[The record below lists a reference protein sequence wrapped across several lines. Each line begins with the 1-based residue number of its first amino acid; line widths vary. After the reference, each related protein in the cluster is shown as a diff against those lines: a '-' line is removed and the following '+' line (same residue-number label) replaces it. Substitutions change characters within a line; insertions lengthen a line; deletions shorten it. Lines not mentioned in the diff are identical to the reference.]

1 MANLKVLMMGG
12 RRCGKTSVLSS
23 LFHQMIHTSE
33 IYEILT
39 VADKTILETKEVN
52 GVKEIQESLS
62 NKRLELQSFLE
73 TDRKGPEF
81 LVDKG
86 PTRHFWN
93 YYMQVSLP
101 GTNKTM
107 NIEFRDSAGEFFDH
121 GGNHTKETLDYLKDC
136 DVFVIV
142 VDTPYLMQNDD
153 AIACAANVTDSI
165 HSFITSI
172 DEFSGDKQGAKLV
185 LFVPM
190 KCEKWIQEEKKIGI
204 EDVKRRIYKL
214 YAPTI
219 SNLQKR
225 NNTEVSII
233 PVQTAGDI
241 AFSQMRKA
249 YTVATADGKVIK
261 CSKVTDNLVIKSD
274 SEMYYLQEGDI
285 LNPDMEAVFKFDD
298 DSLDI
303 ERPSAWF
310 RHTKNPPK
318 YAPKNCEQ
326 VALHI
331 LRFMFNKARNNQNTA
346 WFNQFFRSIFGRIT
360 FNDLNNTI
368 VELTN
373 SGLIKDTG
381 DGIEI
386 IKRL

>member
-33 IYEILT
+33 INKILT
-39 VADKTILETKEVN
+39 VADRTIQETKAVN
-52 GVKEIQESLS
+52 GLIERQESL
-62 NKRLELQSFLE
+62 NEKRLELQWFLQ
-73 TDRKGPEF
+73 TYKASDF

-86 PTRHFWN
+86 PTRHFWR
-93 YYMQVSLP
+93 YYMRVSLP

-121 GGNHTKETLDYLKDC
+121 GGNHTQETLNYLKDC

-142 VDTPYLMQNDD
+142 VDTPYLMQND

-190 KCEKWIQEEKKIGI
+190 KCEKWIQDKQIEE
-204 EDVKRRIYKL
+204 VKSRIYKL

-219 SNLQKR
+219 SHLQKR
-225 NNTEVSII
+225 DNTEVSII

-241 AFSQMRKA
+241 AFSKMRKA

-261 CSKVTDNLVIKSD
+261 CSKVTDKTFIKSD
-274 SEMYYLQEGDI
+274 GEMYALQEGDI

-298 DSLDI
+298 DSLNI

-310 RHTKNPPK
+310 SHTNKQPK

>member
-62 NKRLELQSFLE
+62 NKRLELQSFLQKYNVS
-73 TDRKGPEF
+73 DF

-101 GTNKTM
+101 GTNRTM
-107 NIEFRDSAGEFFDH
+107 KIEFRDSAGEFFDH
-121 GGNHTKETLDYLKDC
+121 GGIHTQETLDYLKDC

-142 VDTPYLMQNDD
+142 VDTPYLMQNND

-172 DEFSGDKQGAKLV
+172 DEFSEDKQGAKLV

-190 KCEKWIQEEKKIGI
+190 KCEKWIQDKKI
-204 EDVKRRIYKL
+204 EEVKSRIYKL
-214 YAPTI
+214 YAPTV
-219 SNLQKR
+219 SHLQKR

-241 AFSQMRKA
+241 AFSEMRKA

-261 CSKVTDNLVIKSD
+261 CSKVTDKIVMKSD
-274 SEMYYLQEGDI
+274 GEKYPLKEGDI
-285 LNPDMEAVFKFDD
+285 LNPDMEAVFTFDD
-298 DSLDI
+298 DDDPLDI

-310 RHTKNPPK
+310 SHTNKQPK

-346 WFNQFFRSIFGRIT
+346 WFYQFFRRIFGRIT

>member
-23 LFHQMIHTSE
+23 LFHQMIHTSQ
-33 IYEILT
+33 INNILT
-39 VADKTILETKEVN
+39 VADKTIQETKEVN
-52 GVKEIQESLS
+52 GLIERQESL
-62 NKRLELQSFLE
+62 NEKRLELQWFLQ
-73 TDRKGPEF
+73 TYKASDF

-86 PTRHFWN
+86 PTIHFWS
-93 YYMQVSLP
+93 YYMRVSLP

-121 GGNHTKETLDYLKDC
+121 GGNHTQETLDYLKDC

-142 VDTPYLMQNDD
+142 VDTPYLMQND

-190 KCEKWIQEEKKIGI
+190 KCEKWIQDEKKIEI
-204 EDVKRRIYKL
+204 EDVKRRIYEL

-219 SNLQKR
+219 SHLQQR

-233 PVQTAGDI
+233 PVQTAGNI
-241 AFSQMRKA
+241 AFSEMRKA

-261 CSKVTDNLVIKSD
+261 CSKVTDKIVIKSD
-274 SEMYYLQEGDI
+274 GEMYSLQDGDI

-298 DSLDI
+298 DSLNI

-310 RHTKNPPK
+310 CHTNNQPK

-346 WFNQFFRSIFGRIT
+346 WFNQFFRRIFGRIT

-368 VELTN
+368 VALTS